1 MKKII
6 PIRAGVAIPAQRTI
20 LDYEQQAAIAS
31 YAYSSDV
38 SDSNSTYAGVYEID
52 GVGTSAT
59 SGECSGRYN
68 LKRLKENRVVTFDTM
83 PLFALSLLK
92 KHKWLRSSRQNRY
105 NFVQLDGAQDLD
117 PIQAELMQMLTAMA
131 GNLYVC
137 RDSRQEIYSFRGSYG
152 FFFKAFLVRS

>member
-1 MKKII
+1 M
-6 PIRAGVAIPAQRTI
+6 
-20 LDYEQQAAIAS
+20 
-31 YAYSSDV
+31 
-38 SDSNSTYAGVYEID
+38 
-52 GVGTSAT
+52 
-59 SGECSGRYN
+59 
-68 LKRLKENRVVTFDTM
+68 VTFDTM

-152 FFFKAFLVRS
+152 FFSRRF